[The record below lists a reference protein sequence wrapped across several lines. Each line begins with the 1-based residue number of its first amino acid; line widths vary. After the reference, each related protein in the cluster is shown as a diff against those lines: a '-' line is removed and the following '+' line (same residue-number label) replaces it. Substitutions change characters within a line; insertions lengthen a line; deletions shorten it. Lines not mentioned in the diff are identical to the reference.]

1 MTLMQA
7 DPILSVLELPGQ
19 KRDGRWVSAAQD
31 LSWGEDRELML
42 TDTPDP
48 LTLDHPSSPSPQP
61 HEVGANTSGP
71 ITGDPEAKRLDDRL
85 RATLQWGEGV
95 GGS

>member
-1 MTLMQA
+1 M
-7 DPILSVLELPGQ
+7 
-19 KRDGRWVSAAQD
+19 
-31 LSWGEDRELML
+31 
-42 TDTPDP
+42 
-48 LTLDHPSSPSPQP
+48 
-61 HEVGANTSGP
+61 TSGP